1 MAHKIYL
8 FKILVL
14 VFFISSCTPSIKNN
28 SEPQALSLWYTSPAA
43 TWLEALPLGNGRLG
57 AMVYGTINKES
68 LQLNEETLWA
78 GEPEDPFP
86 ENIGEHYAKFQQL
99 NLDGKYKEALD
110 YGLQHLA
117 VSPTSI
123 RSFEPLGNLDITFN
137 HQAEAENYKRKLNLN
152 NGIVAINYT
161 INGKRFIRE
170 SFISN
175 TYNVIYHNFKS
186 LDDEAVNS
194 SISFHRK
201 KDIVQS
207 IDQNNILHING
218 QIFDDPKGYDD
229 NPGGSGKGGLHMKFA
244 TQIGILNEDGVV
256 LKKDTKLIL
265 EKSTNFTVIVS
276 ATTDYNV
283 AALNFDR
290 NIDTQLKTSKILET
304 AMQVSYKEAKA
315 KHIAEHS
322 KMFNRVQLSLTDSL
336 LDTIPTNVRLKNV
349 SSGANDNH
357 LTTLFFQYG
366 RYLLMGSS
374 ANRATLPSNLQGIW
388 NKDMWAPWESDFHL
402 NINLQMNYWPADLCN
417 LSETFDPLSNYMV
430 KLAEEGKTTAKN
442 FIGSNGWMAHH
453 VSNPFGRTTPSGS
466 TKNSQI
472 TNGYS
477 FPLAG
482 TWMSISLWRHYEF
495 TQDKDYLNTTAYP
508 VLQGAAQF
516 ILDFLKENTAGE
528 LVTTP
533 SYSPEN
539 AYIDPESG
547 EKMRNTIAA
556 AMDIQLIKDLFKAC
570 LESEKIL
577 GKNIL
582 THKVQNALA
591 KLPKTKIGA
600 NGTIQEW
607 YFDYD
612 EAEPGHRHMSHLYAL
627 YPSNQIT
634 PKTKALFN
642 AAEKTIEKRLSYGGG
657 QTGWSRA
664 WVINFYARLLQGD
677 KSLEHINQMM
687 GHQLS
692 PNMFDLIGKIFQ
704 IDGNLGA
711 TAGIAEMLLQSHE
724 DGSIRL
730 LPALPKEWPSGK
742 LKGLKARGNYE
753 LDIKWDNEVITKA
766 VITSYSGGQV
776 TVFYKDKEWLVNLKK
791 GEQIE
796 LFL

>member
-1 MAHKIYL
+1 MANKIYL
-8 FKILVL
+8 IKI
-14 VFFISSCTPSIKNN
+14 FILFIFIWSCTSS
-28 SEPQALSLWYTSPAA
+28 SENKIQPQPMSLWYTSPAEN
-43 TWLEALPLGNGRLG
+43 WLEALPLGNGRLG
-57 AMVYGTINKES
+57 AMVNGTINKEQ
-68 LQLNEETLWA
+68 LQLNEESLWA
-78 GEPEDPFP
+78 GKPEDPFP
-86 ENIGEHYAKFQQL
+86 EKVGVHYAKFQQL
-99 NLDGKYKEALD
+99 NLEGKYKEALH
-110 YGLQHLA
+110 YGMQHLA

-123 RSFEPLGNLDITFN
+123 RSYEPLGNLDITFN
-137 HQAEAENYKRKLNLN
+137 HKAEAENYKRELNLN
-152 NGIVAINYT
+152 NGIVTINYS

-186 LDDEAVNS
+186 LDGEAINS
-194 SISFHRK
+194 RISFSRK
-201 KDIVQS
+201 KDIVQTIS
-207 IDQNNILHING
+207 EDNILQING
-218 QIFDDPKGYDD
+218 QIFDDPNGYDD
-229 NPGGSGKGGLHMKFA
+229 NPGGSGEGGLHMKFA
-244 TQIGILNEDGVV
+244 SQIAVLYKDGK
-256 LKKDTKLIL
+256 LGKKDTTLTL
-265 EKSTNFTVIVS
+265 ENSTNFTVVVS
-276 ATTDYNV
+276 ATTDYNL
-283 AALNFDR
+283 AALNFDST
-290 NIDTQLKTSKILET
+290 IDTQLNTAQILEA
-304 AMQVSYKEAKA
+304 AMEVSYSEAKA
-315 KHIAEHS
+315 QHIAEHS

-349 SSGANDNH
+349 SNGTNDNH

-374 ANRATLPSNLQGIW
+374 ANRASLPSNLQGVW

-430 KLAEEGKTTAKN
+430 KLAEQGKTTAKN
-442 FIGSNGWMAHH
+442 FIGSHGWMAHH

-466 TKNSQI
+466 NKDSQL

-482 TWMSISLWRHYEF
+482 TWMSLSLWRHYEF
-495 TQDKDYLNTTAYP
+495 TQDQDYLNTTAYP
-508 VLQGAAQF
+508 VLQGATQF
-516 ILDFLKENTAGE
+516 VLDFLQENDAGE

-582 THKVQNALA
+582 TNKVRAALA

-634 PKTKALFN
+634 PKTKELFT

-724 DGSIRL
+724 DGSIKL
-730 LPALPKEWPSGK
+730 LPALPKEWSSGK
-742 LKGLKARGNYE
+742 VKGLKARGNYE
-753 LDIKWDNEVITKA
+753 LDIEWENKNITKA
-766 VITSYSGGQV
+766 VIRAHSGGKV
-776 TVFYKDKEWLVNLKK
+776 SVFYKDKEWVVDLQK
-791 GEQIE
+791 GEKQE
-796 LFL
+796 LFE